1 MRLGERKLDC
11 FAFWGGWGEKKLRVQ
26 MCVNEQKRDL
36 LITSRSKV
44 YES

>member
-1 MRLGERKLDC
+1 
-11 FAFWGGWGEKKLRVQ
+11 

-44 YES
+44 YSSSQDDQIRDDREQLREDKQILGIY